1 MRNWQGRRVTLREH
15 VLRLLGVVSPSGAYP
30 LPPRWAMS
38 KLGRSRYHQVTA
50 AGDRSVAAGGDIGH
64 VSTGNVWDDI
74 AGGPLPVRDP
84 GTHFRVPTGALTA
97 FSTGDPQHTHGW
109 TPLGMCGPTGNGVA
123 ACFAQQ
129 PYVPRAARSASVCQP
144 RSGCTCG
151 SQPSGCADAQSGGE
165 GSC

>member
-1 MRNWQGRRVTLREH
+1 MRNWQGRRVTLRER

-38 KLGRSRYHQVTA
+38 KLGRSRYYNPDGSARTRVGLTDWTD
-50 AGDRSVAAGGDIGH
+50 G
-64 VSTGNVWDDI
+64 GNVWDDI

-84 GTHFRVPTGALTA
+84 GTHFVLP
-97 FSTGDPQHTHGW
+97 PV
-109 TPLGMCGPTGNGVA
+109 M
-123 ACFAQQ
+123 
-129 PYVPRAARSASVCQP
+129 RSASVCQP

-151 SQPSGCADAQSGGE
+151 SQPSGCAASQNGGE